1 MRADLWRVARLLAVT
16 ALVVAASGCGGGE
29 RPIRIGLLTECQGGL
44 FGGYEDAMLAG
55 AELPL
60 LNRGARLT
68 NGKPSGGVSGARV
81 AGRDVELVRG
91 CAEVTV
97 LTPLVEEARRL
108 VELEGVD
115 AIVGPWGIG
124 EGFVVKEL
132 ARRYPE
138 VAFVLTRSDAQEVT
152 LRNPVSNVYRFDSD
166 IPQGVGGLGAY
177 AYNELGWRTAAVL
190 AEDYAIGWYES
201 AAFVAE
207 FCSLGG
213 RIAKSVYAVFDPA
226 AADRVPTDVDG
237 VALLISAYFSSP
249 EMIPRLARRLGGER
263 DRMVVGRWL
272 IDDPGFAA
280 SAFRHLDGV
289 VGASWIPPAQSTSAM
304 REYRRAFVRAFPG
317 LPGKLAESPIVMD
330 FHDSMEGV
338 LRGLEDADGRLGEG
352 RRRLHEALSHV
363 RLELPTGPVRLD
375 ENRHSVRQIYLK
387 RILVGDGGRR
397 ADQLVRVVPGV
408 EQSFGGLLSK
418 SPPPRPGSQPCR
430 KATPPPWAR

>member
-1 MRADLWRVARLLAVT
+1 MRADLWRAARLLAVT

-29 RPIRIGLLTECQGGL
+29 QLIRIGLLTDCQGAAS
-44 FGGYEDAMLAG
+44 GYEDATLAG

-81 AGRDVELVRG
+81 AGREVELVRG
-91 CAEVTV
+91 CTEGGEYTV
-97 LTPLVEEARRL
+97 LVEEARRL

-115 AIVGPWGIG
+115 AIVGPFGQGDGLI
-124 EGFVVKEL
+124 VKEL

-138 VAFVLTRSDAQEVT
+138 VAFVPAFSGAQEVT
-152 LRNPVSNVYRFDSD
+152 LRNPASNVYVFDPD
-166 IPQGVGGLGAY
+166 NAQEIGGLGAY

-190 AEDYAIGWYES
+190 AEPYAVGWYES

-213 RIAKSVYAVFDPA
+213 RIAKSVYAAFDPA

-237 VALLISAYFSSP
+237 VALLISSVLSSP
-249 EMIPRLARRLGGER
+249 KMIPRLVRRLGGER
-263 DRMVVGRWL
+263 DRIVAGMWTM
-272 IDDPGFAA
+272 DDPALA
-280 SAFRHLDGV
+280 RALRPLDGV
-289 VGASWIPPAQSTSAM
+289 VGASWIPPAQSTRAM
-304 REYRRAFVRAFPG
+304 REYRRAFVHAFPG
-317 LPGKLAESPIVMD
+317 LPGKAAEWPLVMAY
-330 FHDSMEGV
+330 HDAMEGV

-352 RRRLHEALSHV
+352 RRRFHEALSHV
-363 RLELPTGPVRLD
+363 RLDLPTGPVRLD
-375 ENRHSVRQIYLK
+375 ENRRSIRQIYLK
-387 RILVGDGGRR
+387 RIVIGDGGRR
-397 ADQLVRVVPGV
+397 ADQLVHVVPGV

-418 SPPPRPGSQPCR
+418 SPPPGPGSQPCR

>member
-29 RPIRIGLLTECQGGL
+29 QPIRIGLLTDCRGT
-44 FGGYEDAMLAG
+44 FSGYEDAALAG

-68 NGKPSGGVSGARV
+68 NGTPSGGVSGARV
-81 AGRDVELVRG
+81 AGREVELVRG
-91 CAEVTV
+91 CTEEGDYTI
-97 LTPLVEEARRL
+97 LVDEARRL

-115 AIVGPWGIG
+115 AIVGPFGQPDGLI
-124 EGFVVKEL
+124 VKEL

-138 VAFVLTRSDAQEVT
+138 VAFVPAFGAQELT
-152 LRNPVSNVYRFDSD
+152 LRNPVSNVYVFDTD
-166 IPQGVGGLGAY
+166 NAQDVGGLGAY

-190 AEDYAIGWYES
+190 TEDDPVGWYES

-226 AADRVPTDVDG
+226 AAGRVPTDVDG
-237 VALLISAYFSSP
+237 VALLISSVLSSP
-249 EMIPRLARRLGGER
+249 EMIPRLVRRLGGER
-263 DRMVVGRWL
+263 DRMVVGMWAV
-272 IDDPGFAA
+272 DDPGLARA
-280 SAFRHLDGV
+280 LGPLDGV
-289 VGASWIPPAQSTSAM
+289 VGASWIPPAQSTRAM
-304 REYRRAFVRAFPG
+304 REYRRAFVHAFPG
-317 LPGKLAESPIVMD
+317 LSGKLAEAPLVMAY
-330 FHDSMEGV
+330 HDSMEGV

-363 RLELPTGPVRLD
+363 RLDLPTGPVRLD
-375 ENRHSVRQIYLK
+375 ENRHSIRQIYLK
-387 RILVGDGGRR
+387 RIVVGDGGRR
-397 ADQLVRVVPGV
+397 ADQLVHVVPGV

-418 SPPPRPGSQPCR
+418 SPPPGPGSQPCR
-430 KATPPPWAR
+430 KATPPAWAR

>member
-29 RPIRIGLLTECQGGL
+29 QPIRIGLLTDCRGT
-44 FGGYEDAMLAG
+44 FSGYEDAALAG

-68 NGKPSGGVSGARV
+68 NGTPSGGVSGARV
-81 AGRDVELVRG
+81 AGREVELVRG
-91 CAEVTV
+91 CTEEGDYTI
-97 LTPLVEEARRL
+97 LVDEARRL

-115 AIVGPWGIG
+115 AIVGPFGQPDGLI
-124 EGFVVKEL
+124 VKEL

-138 VAFVLTRSDAQEVT
+138 VAFVPAFGAQELT
-152 LRNPVSNVYRFDSD
+152 LRNPVSNVYVFDTD
-166 IPQGVGGLGAY
+166 NAQDVGGLGAY

-190 AEDYAIGWYES
+190 TEDDPVGWYES

-226 AADRVPTDVDG
+226 AAGRVPTDVDG
-237 VALLISAYFSSP
+237 VALLISSVLSSP
-249 EMIPRLARRLGGER
+249 EMIPRLVRRLGGER
-263 DRMVVGRWL
+263 DRMVVGMWAV
-272 IDDPGFAA
+272 DDPGLARA
-280 SAFRHLDGV
+280 LGPLDGV
-289 VGASWIPPAQSTSAM
+289 VGASWIPPAQSTRAM
-304 REYRRAFVRAFPG
+304 REYRRAFVHAFPG
-317 LPGKLAESPIVMD
+317 LSGKLAEAPLVMAY
-330 FHDSMEGV
+330 HDSMEGV

-363 RLELPTGPVRLD
+363 RLDLPTGPVRLD
-375 ENRHSVRQIYLK
+375 ENRHSIRQIYLK
-387 RILVGDGGRR
+387 RIVVGDGGRR
-397 ADQLVRVVPGV
+397 ADQLVHVVPGV

-418 SPPPRPGSQPCR
+418 SPPPGPGSQPCR

>member
-29 RPIRIGLLTECQGGL
+29 QPIRIGLLTDCRGY
-44 FGGYEDAMLAG
+44 FSGYEDATLAG

-68 NGKPSGGVSGARV
+68 NGTPSGGVSGARV
-81 AGRDVELVRG
+81 AGREVELVRG
-91 CAEVTV
+91 CTEATEYTI
-97 LTPLVEEARRL
+97 LVEEARRL
-108 VELEGVD
+108 VEDEGVD
-115 AIVGPWGIG
+115 AIVGPFAAGDSLI
-124 EGFVVKEL
+124 VKEL

-138 VAFVLTRSDAQEVT
+138 VAFVPALWSAQELT
-152 LRNPVSNVYRFDSD
+152 LRNPVSNVYRFDTD
-166 IPQGVGGLGAY
+166 HAQDVGGLGAY

-190 AEDYAIGWYES
+190 AEDFQLGWHES

-237 VALLISAYFSSP
+237 VALLISSGLSSP
-249 EMIPRLARRLGGER
+249 EMIPRLVRRLGGER
-263 DRMVVGRWL
+263 DRIVAGMWV
-272 IDDPGFAA
+272 IDDPVIAG
-280 SAFRHLDGV
+280 AFELGPLDGV
-289 VGASWIPPAQSTSAM
+289 VGASWIPPAQSTRAM
-304 REYRRAFVRAFPG
+304 REYRRAFVHAFPG
-317 LPGKLAESPIVMD
+317 PPGRAAESPVVMA

-363 RLELPTGPVRLD
+363 RLDLPTGPVRLD
-375 ENRHSVRQIYLK
+375 ENRNSIRQIYLK
-387 RILVGDGGRR
+387 RIVVGDGGRR
-397 ADQLVRVVPGV
+397 ADQLVHVVPGV

-418 SPPPRPGSQPCR
+418 SPPPGPGSQPCR

>member
-16 ALVVAASGCGGGE
+16 VLVVAASGCGGGE
-29 RPIRIGLLTECQGGL
+29 QPIRIGLLTDCRGA
-44 FGGYEDAMLAG
+44 FSGYEDATLAG

-60 LNRGARLT
+60 LKRGARLT
-68 NGKPSGGVSGARV
+68 NGTPSGGVSGARV
-81 AGRDVELVRG
+81 AGREVELVRG
-91 CAEVTV
+91 CTETSEF
-97 LTPLVEEARRL
+97 TILVEEARRL

-115 AIVGPWGIG
+115 AIVGPFGPAD
-124 EGFVVKEL
+124 GFVVKEL

-138 VAFVLTRSDAQEVT
+138 VAFVPAFSGAQEVT
-152 LRNPVSNVYRFDSD
+152 LRNPVSNVYRFDTD
-166 IPQGVGGLGAY
+166 NAQDVGGLGAY

-190 AEDYAIGWYES
+190 AEDSWLGWHES

-213 RIAKSVYAVFDPA
+213 RIAKSVYAGFDPA

-237 VALLISAYFSSP
+237 VALLISSVLSSP
-249 EMIPRLARRLGGER
+249 EMIPRLVRRLGGER
-263 DRMVVGRWL
+263 DRMVAGMWTV
-272 IDDPGFAA
+272 DDPVLARALGP
-280 SAFRHLDGV
+280 LDGV
-289 VGASWIPPAQSTSAM
+289 VGASWIPPAQSTRAM
-304 REYRRAFVRAFPG
+304 REYRRAFVHTFPG
-317 LPGKLAESPIVMD
+317 LPGKSAEWPLVMA

-338 LRGLEDADGRLGEG
+338 LRGIEDADGRLGEG

-363 RLELPTGPVRLD
+363 RLDLPTGPVRMD
-375 ENRHSVRQIYLK
+375 ENRHSIRQVYLK
-387 RILVGDGGRR
+387 RIVVGDGGRR

-418 SPPPRPGSQPCR
+418 SPPPGPGSQPCR